1 MKNNKM
7 FRGSLIFIIIFGM
20 ALVLVMTMGGTKN
33 GAMEEPTYNEFIK
46 LVENN
51 EVSHIVVYDTYLAGL
66 YKNTQVAEG
75 SFPSDYDF
83 KVSIT
88 DKVDIQQDLI
98 AAVAKG
104 KGTTV
109 EYVSQSD
116 FEFTLEYKQE
126 QSNSLFALIVPYI
139 IIAAILGLLFFL
151 FMRQVQ
157 GTNNRAMNFGKSR
170 AKQVDPNAKKVTFE
184 NVAGAVEEKEELAEI
199 VEFLKNPKKF
209 VKMGARIPKGV
220 LLVGPP
226 GTGKTLLA
234 RAVSG
239 EAGVPFLTI
248 SGSDFVEMYVG
259 VGASRVRDLFEQ
271 AKKSAPAIIFIDE
284 IDAVGRHRGSG
295 LGGGHDEREQTLNQL
310 LVEMDGFAVNEG
322 IIIIAATNRPDILD
336 PALLRPGRFDRQIMV
351 GYPDVKGREE
361 ILQVH
366 SKGKPLG
373 SSIDL
378 KELAKLTPM
387 STGADL
393 ENILNEAAI
402 LAARKDL
409 EEISIDEIKE
419 AINRV
424 QMGPEKKSRLV
435 TPEDQKLVAYHEAGH
450 AVAAHFLKECDPVHV
465 VTIIPRGQAGGY
477 TQTLRE
483 DDSNYITKSK
493 IQDRIAM
500 ALGGYVAE
508 KLTFNDITTGSTS
521 DLKYA
526 TEIAKR
532 MITEYGM
539 SDDLGPIYLANAP
552 EVMIG
557 RDLGHTRDYSE
568 KLSAQID
575 NEVSSI
581 LETAKKRTEDILTK
595 YNAVLD
601 AVAKALLKKEKID
614 GKQFKRIVKKHMP
627 ADLPTD
633 PVEA

>member
-1 MKNNKM
+1 
-7 FRGSLIFIIIFGM
+7 
-20 ALVLVMTMGGTKN
+20 
-33 GAMEEPTYNEFIK
+33 
-46 LVENN
+46 
-51 EVSHIVVYDTYLAGL
+51 VVYDTYLVGL
-66 YKNTQVAEG
+66 YNGTAVPETD
-75 SFPSDYDF
+75 FPMDYDF

-88 DKVDIQQDLI
+88 EKVDIQKDLI
-98 AAVAKG
+98 SAVAKR
-104 KGTTV
+104 KGVPVDT
-109 EYVSQSD
+109 VSQSD
-116 FEFTLEYKQE
+116 FEFMLEYKQE
-126 QSNSLFALIVPYI
+126 QSNSLFALIVPYL
-139 IIAAILGLLFFL
+139 IIALILGVLFFL

-157 GTNNRAMNFGKSR
+157 GTNNKAMNFGKSR
-170 AKQVDPNAKKVTFE
+170 AKQVDPNLKKVTFE

-220 LLVGPP
+220 LLIGPP

-234 RAVSG
+234 RAVAG

-271 AKKSAPAIIFIDE
+271 AKKSSPSIVFIDE

-336 PALLRPGRFDRQIMV
+336 PALLRPGRFDRQITV

-361 ILQVH
+361 ILEVH

-373 SSIDL
+373 KTVDL
-378 KELAKLTPM
+378 KQLARLTPM
-387 STGADL
+387 ATGADL

-402 LAARKDL
+402 LAARKDA
-409 EEISIDEIKE
+409 EEIDFEDIKE

-435 TPEDQKLVAYHEAGH
+435 TPEDRKLVAYHEAGH
-450 AVAAHFLKECDPVHV
+450 AVAANFLKECDPVHV

-477 TQTLRE
+477 TQTLSD
-483 DDSNYITKSK
+483 DDSRFITKSK
-493 IQDRIAM
+493 ILDYIAM
-500 ALGGYVAE
+500 SLGGYVAE
-508 KLTFNDITTGSTS
+508 KLVFNDITTGSSS
-521 DLKYA
+521 DLKHA
-526 TEIAKR
+526 TENAKR

-539 SDDLGPIYLANAP
+539 SDDLGPIYLAGAP

-575 NEVSSI
+575 NEVSFI
-581 LETAKKRTEDILTK
+581 LETAKKRTEDILTD
-595 YNAVLD
+595 YRSILD
-601 AVAKALLKKEKID
+601 AVAKVLLKKEKID
-614 GKQFKRIVKKHMP
+614 GKEFSRIVKRN
-627 ADLPTD
+627 LPKEPEGE
-633 PVEA
+633 PVKA

>member
-1 MKNNKM
+1 M
-7 FRGSLIFIIIFGM
+7 FRGSLIFIVIFGM
-20 ALVLVMTMGGTKN
+20 ALVLVLTMGGTKN
-33 GAMEEPTYNEFIK
+33 GKMTEPTYNEFIK
-46 LVENN
+46 LVEND

-66 YKNTQVAEG
+66 YKNTTVLEG
-75 SFPSDYDF
+75 SFPTDYDF

-88 DKVDIQQDLI
+88 DKVDIQQDLL
-98 AAVAKG
+98 AAVAKREG
-104 KGTTV
+104 VSV
-109 EYVSQSD
+109 ESISQSD

-126 QSNSLFALIVPYI
+126 QSSSLFALIVPYL

-271 AKKSAPAIIFIDE
+271 AKKGAPAIIFIDE

-336 PALLRPGRFDRQIMV
+336 PALLRPGRFDRQIVV

-373 SSIDL
+373 KSIDL
-378 KELAKLTPM
+378 KELARLTPM
-387 STGADL
+387 ATGADL

-435 TPEDQKLVAYHEAGH
+435 TPEDRKLVAYHEAGH
-450 AVAAHFLKECDPVHV
+450 AVAAHFLEECDPVHV

-477 TQTLRE
+477 TQTLSE
-483 DDSNYITKSK
+483 DDSRFITKSK

-508 KLTFNDITTGSTS
+508 KLTFKDITTGSTS

-595 YNAVLD
+595 YSSVLD
-601 AVAKALLKKEKID
+601 AVAKSLLKNEKID
-614 GKQFKRIVKKHMP
+614 GKQFKRIVKRNMP
-627 ADLPTD
+627 KEDVVLT

>member
-1 MKNNKM
+1 LKNKM
-7 FRGSLIFIIIFGM
+7 FRGSLIFIIIFGI
-20 ALVLVMTMGGTKN
+20 AIVLVMTMGTGKA
-33 GAMEEPTYNEFIK
+33 GKMLEPTYNEFIND
-46 LVENN
+46 VENDN
-51 EVSHIVVYDTYLAGL
+51 VSHIIVYDTYLVGL
-66 YKNTQVAEG
+66 HKITGVPAD
-75 SFPSDYDF
+75 SFPADYDF

-88 DKVDIQQDLI
+88 DKVDIQKDLI
-98 AAVAKG
+98 SAVARREG
-104 KGTTV
+104 ADP
-109 EYVSQSD
+109 ESVSQSD
-116 FEFTLEYKQE
+116 FEFFLEYKQE
-126 QSNSLFALIVPYI
+126 QANSLFAIIVPYLV
-139 IIAAILGLLFFL
+139 IAMILGVLFFL

-157 GTNNRAMNFGKSR
+157 GTNNRAMSFGKSK

-184 NVAGAVEEKEELAEI
+184 NVAGAEEEKEELAEI

-220 LLVGPP
+220 LLIGPP

-234 RAVSG
+234 RAIAG

-271 AKKSAPAIIFIDE
+271 AKKSSPSIIFIDE

-322 IIIIAATNRPDILD
+322 IILIAATNRPDILD
-336 PALLRPGRFDRQIMV
+336 PALLRPGRFDRQITV
-351 GYPDVKGREE
+351 NYPDVKGREA
-361 ILQVH
+361 ILKVH

-373 SSIDL
+373 KSVDL
-378 KELAKLTPM
+378 KKLARLTPM
-387 STGADL
+387 ATGADL
-393 ENILNEAAI
+393 ENILNESAI
-402 LAARKDL
+402 LAARKNL
-409 EEISIDEIKE
+409 EEIDIDIVKE

-435 TPEDQKLVAYHEAGH
+435 TPEDRKLVAYHEAGH
-450 AVAAHFLKECDPVHV
+450 AVAANFLKECDPVHV

-477 TQTLRE
+477 TQTLSE
-483 DDSNYITKSK
+483 DDSNYITKTK

-500 ALGGYVAE
+500 SMGGYVAE
-508 KLTFNDITTGSTS
+508 KLVFDDITTGSTS
-521 DLKYA
+521 DLKFA
-526 TEIAKR
+526 TQIARR

-557 RDLGHTRDYSE
+557 RDIGHRRDYSE

-575 NEVSSI
+575 NEISSI
-581 LETAKKRTEDILTK
+581 LETAKNRTEDILTK
-595 YNAVLD
+595 YRKVLD
-601 AVAKALLKKEKID
+601 AVARALLKKEKID
-614 GKQFKRIVKKHMP
+614 GKEFLKIVKRNVPKE
-627 ADLPTD
+627 A
-633 PVEA
+633 VEA

>member
-1 MKNNKM
+1 MD
-7 FRGSLIFIIIFGM
+7 
-20 ALVLVMTMGGTKN
+20 
-33 GAMEEPTYNEFIK
+33 EPTYNEFIS
-46 LVENN
+46 LVESDN
-51 EVSHIVVYDTYLAGL
+51 VSHVVVYDTYLVGL
-66 YKNTQVAEG
+66 YNGTAVPETD
-75 SFPSDYDF
+75 FPMDYDF

-88 DKVDIQQDLI
+88 EKVDIQKDLI
-98 AAVAKG
+98 SAVAKR
-104 KGTTV
+104 KGVPVDT
-109 EYVSQSD
+109 VSQSD
-116 FEFTLEYKQE
+116 FEFMLEYKQE
-126 QSNSLFALIVPYI
+126 QSNSLFALIVPYL
-139 IIAAILGLLFFL
+139 IIALILGVLFFL

-157 GTNNRAMNFGKSR
+157 GTNNKAMNFGKSR
-170 AKQVDPNAKKVTFE
+170 AKQVDPNLKKVTFE

-220 LLVGPP
+220 LLIGPP

-234 RAVSG
+234 RAVAG

-271 AKKSAPAIIFIDE
+271 AKKSSPSIVFIDE

-336 PALLRPGRFDRQIMV
+336 PALLRPGRFDRQITV

-361 ILQVH
+361 ILEVH

-373 SSIDL
+373 KTVDL
-378 KELAKLTPM
+378 KQLARLTPM
-387 STGADL
+387 ATGADL

-402 LAARKDL
+402 LAARKDA
-409 EEISIDEIKE
+409 EEIDFEDIKE

-435 TPEDQKLVAYHEAGH
+435 TPEDRKLVAYHEAGH
-450 AVAAHFLKECDPVHV
+450 AVAANFLKECDPVHV

-477 TQTLRE
+477 TQTLSD
-483 DDSNYITKSK
+483 DDSRFITKSK
-493 IQDRIAM
+493 ILDYIAM
-500 ALGGYVAE
+500 SLGGYVAE
-508 KLTFNDITTGSTS
+508 KLVFNDITTGSSS
-521 DLKYA
+521 DLKHA
-526 TEIAKR
+526 TENAKR

-539 SDDLGPIYLANAP
+539 SDDLGPIYLAGAP

-575 NEVSSI
+575 NEVSFI
-581 LETAKKRTEDILTK
+581 LETAKKRTEDILTD
-595 YNAVLD
+595 YRSILD
-601 AVAKALLKKEKID
+601 AVAKVLLKKEKID
-614 GKQFKRIVKKHMP
+614 GKEFSRIVKRN
-627 ADLPTD
+627 LPKEPEGE
-633 PVEA
+633 PVKA

>member
-1 MKNNKM
+1 MKNKM
-7 FRGSLIFIIIFGM
+7 FRSSLIFIIIIGM
-20 ALVLVMTMGGTKN
+20 AIILVMTMGGGKT
-33 GAMEEPTYNEFIK
+33 GQMDEPTYNEFITE
-46 LVENN
+46 VEKDN
-51 EVSHIVVYDTYLAGL
+51 VSRIVVYDTYLVGL
-66 YKNTQVAEG
+66 YSDTAVPETD
-75 SFPSDYDF
+75 FPMDYDF

-88 DKVDIQQDLI
+88 DKVDIQKDLI
-98 AAVAKG
+98 AAVAKR
-104 KGTTV
+104 KAIPV
-109 EYVSQSD
+109 DSVSQSD
-116 FEFTLEYKQE
+116 FGFSLEYKQE
-126 QSNSLFALIVPYI
+126 QSNSLFALIVPYL
-139 IIAAILGLLFFL
+139 IIALILGVLFFL

-170 AKQVDPNAKKVTFE
+170 AKQVDPNLKKVTFE

-220 LLVGPP
+220 LLIGPP

-234 RAVSG
+234 RAVAG

-271 AKKSAPAIIFIDE
+271 AKKSSPSIVFIDE

-336 PALLRPGRFDRQIMV
+336 PALLRPGRFDRQITV

-361 ILQVH
+361 ILEVH

-373 SSIDL
+373 KSVDL
-378 KELAKLTPM
+378 KQLARLTPM
-387 STGADL
+387 ATGADL

-402 LAARKDL
+402 LAARKDQ
-409 EEISIDEIKE
+409 EEIDLEDIKE

-435 TPEDQKLVAYHEAGH
+435 TPEDRKLVAYHEAGH
-450 AVAAHFLKECDPVHV
+450 AIAANFLKECDPVHV

-477 TQTLRE
+477 TQTLSD
-483 DDSNYITKSK
+483 DDSRFITKSK
-493 IQDRIAM
+493 ILDYIAM
-500 ALGGYVAE
+500 SLGGYVAE
-508 KLTFNDITTGSTS
+508 KLVFNDITTGSSS
-521 DLKYA
+521 DLKHA
-526 TEIAKR
+526 TENAKR

-539 SDDLGPIYLANAP
+539 SDDLGPIYLAGAP

-581 LETAKKRTEDILTK
+581 LETAKKRTENILTE
-595 YNAVLD
+595 YRSILD
-601 AVAKALLKKEKID
+601 AVARALLKKEKID
-614 GKQFKRIVKKHMP
+614 GKEFSRIVKRNLPKEP
-627 ADLPTD
+627 AKE
-633 PVEA
+633 PVNA

>member
-1 MKNNKM
+1 MKNKM
-7 FRGSLIFIIIFGM
+7 FRGSLIFIIIFAL
-20 ALVLVMTMGGTKN
+20 ALVLVMTMGGGTTGDMDELSYN
-33 GAMEEPTYNEFIK
+33 GFIGAI
-46 LVENN
+46 ESNN
-51 EVSHIVVYDTYLAGL
+51 VSHIIVYDTYLVGL
-66 YKNTQVAEG
+66 YNGTAVSEAN
-75 SFPSDYDF
+75 FPADYDF

-88 DKVDIQQDLI
+88 DKVDIQKDLI
-98 AAVAKG
+98 SAVAKR
-104 KGTTV
+104 
-109 EYVSQSD
+109 ESISPENVSQSD
-116 FEFTLEYKQE
+116 FGFTIDYKQE
-126 QSNSLFALIVPYI
+126 QVNSLFALIVPYLV
-139 IIAAILGLLFFL
+139 IALILGVLFFL

-157 GTNNRAMNFGKSR
+157 GTNNRAMNFGKAR
-170 AKQVDPNAKKVTFE
+170 AKQVDPTAKKVTFE

-199 VEFLKNPKKF
+199 VEFLKNPDKF

-220 LLVGPP
+220 LLIGPP

-234 RAVSG
+234 RAVAG

-271 AKKSAPAIIFIDE
+271 AKKSSPSIIFIDE

-322 IIIIAATNRPDILD
+322 IIMIAATNRPDILD
-336 PALLRPGRFDRQIMV
+336 PALLRPGRFDRQITV

-361 ILQVH
+361 ILLVH

-373 SSIDL
+373 KSVDL
-378 KELAKLTPM
+378 KELARLTPM
-387 STGADL
+387 FTGADL

-402 LAARKDL
+402 LAARKNAA
-409 EEISIDEIKE
+409 EIDYEVIKE

-424 QMGPEKKSRLV
+424 QMGPEKKSRLI
-435 TPEDQKLVAYHEAGH
+435 TPEDRKLVAYHEAGH
-450 AVAAHFLKECDPVHV
+450 AVAANFLKECDPIHI

-477 TQTLRE
+477 TQTLSG
-483 DDSNYITKSK
+483 DDSRYITKTK
-493 IQDRIAM
+493 IQDHIAM
-500 ALGGYVAE
+500 SMGGYVAE
-508 KLTFNDITTGSTS
+508 KLVFDDITTGSTS

-526 TEIAKR
+526 TQSARK

-557 RDLGHTRDYSE
+557 RDIGHTRDYSE

-575 NEVSSI
+575 NEISSI

-595 YNAVLD
+595 YRSVLD
-601 AVAKALLKKEKID
+601 AVAKTLLKKEKID
-614 GKQFKRIVKKHMP
+614 GKEFEKIVKRNM
-627 ADLPTD
+627 PTD
-633 PVEA
+633 SAQELVEA

>member
-1 MKNNKM
+1 M

-20 ALVLVMTMGGTKN
+20 AIVLVMTMGGGKTGK
-33 GAMEEPTYNEFIK
+33 ALEPTYNEFIK
-46 LVENN
+46 EVENDN
-51 EVSHIVVYDTYLAGL
+51 VSHIIVYDTYLVGL
-66 YKNTQVAEG
+66 YKVTNVPEDN
-75 SFPSDYDF
+75 FPGDYDF

-88 DKVDIQQDLI
+88 DKVDIQKDLI
-98 AAVAKG
+98 SAVARRDN
-104 KGTTV
+104 V
-109 EYVSQSD
+109 NVDNVSQSD
-116 FEFTLEYKQE
+116 FGFLLEYKQE
-126 QSNSLFALIVPYI
+126 QTNSLFAIIVPYL
-139 IIAAILGLLFFL
+139 IIALILGVLFFL

-220 LLVGPP
+220 LLIGPP

-234 RAVSG
+234 RAVAG

-271 AKKSAPAIIFIDE
+271 AKKSSPSIIFIDE

-336 PALLRPGRFDRQIMV
+336 PALLRPGRFDRQITV
-351 GYPDVKGREE
+351 NYPDVKGREE
-361 ILQVH
+361 ILEVH

-373 SSIDL
+373 KSVDL
-378 KELAKLTPM
+378 KQLARLTPM
-387 STGADL
+387 ATGADL

-402 LAARKDL
+402 LAARKSAD
-409 EEISIDEIKE
+409 EIELDDIKE

-435 TPEDQKLVAYHEAGH
+435 TPEDRKLVAYHEAGH
-450 AVAAHFLKECDPVHV
+450 AVAANFLDECDPVHI

-483 DDSNYITKSK
+483 DDSRYVTKSK
-493 IQDRIAM
+493 IQDHIAM
-500 ALGGYVAE
+500 SMGGYVAE
-508 KLTFNDITTGSTS
+508 KLVFDDITTGSSS

-526 TEIAKR
+526 TESARR

-552 EVMIG
+552 EVFIG
-557 RDLGHTRDYSE
+557 RDIGHSRDYSE

-575 NEVSSI
+575 NEISSI
-581 LETAKKRTEDILTK
+581 LETAKKRTEDILTQYRK
-595 YNAVLD
+595 VLD
-601 AVAKALLKKEKID
+601 GVANALLKKEKID
-614 GKQFKRIVKKHMP
+614 GKEFLKIVKRNMP
-627 ADLPTD
+627 KEEIGE